1 MKNLFK
7 FILLSLFAFFITACT
22 DSENVIITTPVDNT
36 NNGFESFAVA
46 EIFAANCTESGC
58 HGGNEPQHALSLESW
73 KGLVHGSFGRAM
85 SDSTHHHKITN
96 PTHAATPYGGGAVVP
111 FNAEKSLL
119 YRLLTGNVENHDLAM
134 PYGRQKLPQSQIDVI
149 KAWINNGAKSF
160 SGEVPYSHSDQKV
173 YICAQGSDEVYV
185 IDPDHK
191 AVSGIIDVDFLKTSP
206 DQPHNIQ
213 IKNGYIYVTLIT
225 TGRFL
230 KYNMNTLALAG
241 SVDGLEV
248 PGMINISPDG
258 KKAYV
263 SKSSTATGEYNV
275 IYVVDTETMTRENDI
290 ILPVFG
296 LPHAIALS
304 NDGSTLYAANL
315 TKDRISIM
323 STTTGDHIDDVV
335 LAAGTSVVHEP
346 MHIYLS
352 PDNNYLYINCRKS
365 SKMLILDTQ
374 TKSVIQEIAIQNHPM
389 QSAVSNDGNK
399 IYAVSH
405 HHPVITE
412 ITKSGNSWS
421 VTNEFESAYFH
432 HLYGADLS
440 PDGRYLY
447 VTCANDTDEFKPG
460 YRKPGQTRSALLCIY
475 DTQTREIVRIL
486 DTGSFATG
494 IVAR

>member
-1 MKNLFK
+1 MKNYFLI
-7 FILLSLFAFFITACT
+7 ILVSISAIFFAACT
-22 DSENVIITTPVDNT
+22 DSENIVMTTPVDKT
-36 NNGFESFAVA
+36 NNGFESYAVA
-46 EIFAANCTESGC
+46 EIFASNCAESGC
-58 HGGNEPQHALSLESW
+58 HGGTEPQHALSLESW
-73 KGLVHGSFGRAM
+73 EGLVHGSFGRAM
-85 SDSTHHHKITN
+85 SDSTHHHKVTN
-96 PTHAATPYGGGAVVP
+96 PAHGNTPYGGGVVVP

-119 YRLLTGNVENHDLAM
+119 YRLLTGNVENHTLAM
-134 PYGRQKLPQSQIDVI
+134 PYGRQRIPQSQIDVI
-149 KAWINNGAKSF
+149 KAWINNGAKSNT
-160 SGEVPYSHSDQKV
+160 GEIPYKHSDEKI
-173 YICAQGSDEVYV
+173 YLCAQGSDEVYV
-185 IDPDHK
+185 VDAEHK
-191 AVSGIIDVDFLKTSP
+191 AVSGIIDVDFVKSVP

-213 IKNGYIYVTLIT
+213 IKNGYLYVTLIT
-225 TGRFL
+225 TGRLL
-230 KYNMNTLALAG
+230 KYNLNTLVLVG

-304 NDGSTLYAANL
+304 NDGTILYAANL

-323 STTTGDHIDDVV
+323 NTSTGDHIDDIV
-335 LAAGTSVVHEP
+335 LASGSVLIHEP

-365 SKMLILDTQ
+365 SKMLVVDTQ
-374 TKSVIQEIAIQNHPM
+374 TKTIVQEITIQNHPM
-389 QSAVSNDGNK
+389 QSAVSSDGNR
-399 IYAVSH
+399 IYTVSH

-412 ITKSGNSWS
+412 ITKTGNIWS
-421 VTNEFESAYFH
+421 ITNEFESPYFH

-447 VTCANDTDEFKPG
+447 VTCANDTDDFKPG
-460 YRKPGQTRSALLCIY
+460 YRLPGQTRSALLCVY

-486 DTGSFATG
+486 DSGSYATG
-494 IVAR
+494 IAAR